1 MGTAKASRFCGN
13 VSSYSQDS
21 VWSWFICLCSSI
33 CMMLTLGFSF
43 ALGVLFPVLM
53 NSFNENRERTAWVSS
68 IVVGFLCVFGP
79 VMGAFLNKFGIR
91 IATILGCLLCSA
103 ALAAG
108 SFAKSLNLLYISFS
122 CSFGM
127 GISLIY
133 VTVTIVA
140 SHYFEKRRSVALG
153 IMTAGQGLGTMI
165 LGPTLQALVD
175 MFDWRNTFRV
185 FAGVLALA
193 SLTGFF
199 MHKGTSSPVE
209 KGQVPSGK
217 FSFNLSLFKNPTFL
231 MLIIMA
237 GVYTFSRMVPYVHL
251 IKYCDDL
258 GISAN
263 KSSTLYLFIGI
274 FATLGRFGA
283 GFLCTFTQ
291 VKPRTLFQVVCF
303 TLGAS
308 TMLLTVLKTYGALVA
323 YAIVFSLSDGLMVT
337 SFIIE
342 FLNSVEESKKS
353 SALGYSMLVGGA
365 GAMASPPLS
374 GFMADRFGN
383 YTSAFLMGGG
393 VGVIASLMPFLLLC
407 LKQESKKSCESEI
420 MPLDIIECEDVAEE
434 DLTIHQDVTKLVNGS
449 VNSSAV
455 ARKNYERSASFVM
468 AMKSPV

>member
-1 MGTAKASRFCGN
+1 
-13 VSSYSQDS
+13 
-21 VWSWFICLCSSI
+21 
-33 CMMLTLGFSF
+33 
-43 ALGVLFPVLM
+43 
-53 NSFNENRERTAWVSS
+53 
-68 IVVGFLCVFGP
+68 
-79 VMGAFLNKFGIR
+79 MGAFLNKFGIR

-199 MHKGTSSPVE
+199 MHKGTSSPIE

-251 IKYCDDL
+251 VSMRCHLSFLIGSVTGL
-258 GISAN
+258 VRN
-263 KSSTLYLFIGI
+263 TLY
-274 FATLGRFGA
+274 
-283 GFLCTFTQ
+283 
-291 VKPRTLFQVVCF
+291 
-303 TLGAS
+303 
-308 TMLLTVLKTYGALVA
+308 TV
-323 YAIVFSLSDGLMVT
+323 
-337 SFIIE
+337 
-342 FLNSVEESKKS
+342 
-353 SALGYSMLVGGA
+353 
-365 GAMASPPLS
+365 
-374 GFMADRFGN
+374 ADPDLQIRR
-383 YTSAFLMGGG
+383 GG
-393 VGVIASLMPFLLLC
+393 V
-407 LKQESKKSCESEI
+407 
-420 MPLDIIECEDVAEE
+420 D
-434 DLTIHQDVTKLVNGS
+434 
-449 VNSSAV
+449 
-455 ARKNYERSASFVM
+455 
-468 AMKSPV
+468 